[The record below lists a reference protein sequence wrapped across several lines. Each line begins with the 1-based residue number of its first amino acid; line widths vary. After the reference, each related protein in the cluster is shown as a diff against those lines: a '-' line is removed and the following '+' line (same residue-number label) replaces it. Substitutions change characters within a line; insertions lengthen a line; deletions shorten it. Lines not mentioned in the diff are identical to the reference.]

1 MADGKAQNVPFT
13 IARELYTSTVKDR
26 NYPLVAATAM
36 ASEVLLRFGCDV
48 NRF

>member
-1 MADGKAQNVPFT
+1 MERLKNVPFI

-36 ASEVLLRFGCDV
+36 ASVVSQMIFG
-48 NRF
+48 